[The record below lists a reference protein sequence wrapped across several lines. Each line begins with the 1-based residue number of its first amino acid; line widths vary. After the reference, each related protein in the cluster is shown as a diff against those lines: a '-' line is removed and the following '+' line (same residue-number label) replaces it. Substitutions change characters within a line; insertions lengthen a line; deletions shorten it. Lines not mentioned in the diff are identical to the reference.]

1 MSDSRP
7 IGFFDSGL
15 GGLTVLRAVR
25 RQFPFENFVYLGD
38 TARLPYGTKSPETIF
53 RYTIQNIRVL
63 KSHKVKAIVIACNSA
78 STSLLSFRSQASVP
92 ALATHPG
99 YEEHRDLLSSLP
111 IYNVIEPGAEAA
123 LAVSASKRIGVLGT
137 RATVQSGAY
146 VDAIQSR
153 DGAAIVFQAAA
164 PLLVPL
170 VEEGWESDPLTN
182 LIVYRYLGP
191 LLSNQIDTLILG
203 CTHYPA
209 LTESI
214 RRVTGLSTHLVDSS
228 LAIAK
233 LLDSDFKLGRLT
245 SKSAETSGHLELY
258 ATDTSSSMAA
268 TAKRL
273 MSDPEILDFK
283 PYDIV

>member
-1 MSDSRP
+1 MSDARP

-15 GGLTVLRAVR
+15 GGLTVLRTVR
-25 RQFPFENFVYLGD
+25 RQFPSENFVYLGD

-53 RYTIQNIRVL
+53 RYTLQNIRAL
-63 KSHKVKAIVIACNSA
+63 KSHNVKAVVVACNSA
-78 STSLLSFRSQASVP
+78 STSLLNFKTQSTSPNASHEEIRS
-92 ALATHPG
+92 
-99 YEEHRDLLSSLP
+99 LLSSLP

-123 LAVSASKRIGVLGT
+123 LVVSTSKRIGILGT

-146 VDAIQSR
+146 VHAIQSR
-153 DGAAIVFQAAA
+153 DHSAVVFQAAA

-209 LTESI
+209 LFDSI
-214 RRVTGLSTHLVDSS
+214 RRVTGHSTNLVDSS
-228 LAIAK
+228 IAIAK
-233 LLDSDFKLGRLT
+233 LLDSDFKSGRLVAN
-245 SKSAETSGHLELY
+245 SAEISGILDLY
-258 ATDTSSSMAA
+258 ATDTSPSMAA

>member
-1 MSDSRP
+1 MSDARP
-7 IGFFDSGL
+7 LGFFDSGL

-53 RYTIQNIRVL
+53 RYTVQNIRVL
-63 KSHKVKAIVIACNSA
+63 KSHNVKAIVIACNSA
-78 STSLLSFRSQASVP
+78 STSLLSFKGQAS
-92 ALATHPG
+92 ATSSERSPR
-99 YEEHRDLLSSLP
+99 YDEHRELLSSLP

-123 LAVSASKRIGVLGT
+123 LAVSSSKRIGVLGT
-137 RATVQSGAY
+137 RATIQSGAY

-153 DGAAIVFQAAA
+153 DSSAIVFQAAA

-214 RRVTGLSTHLVDSS
+214 RRVTGLSTNLVDSS

-233 LLDSDFKLGRLT
+233 LLDSDFKSGSLAP
-245 SKSAETSGHLELY
+245 KSAESSGRLDLY
-258 ATDTSSSMAA
+258 ATDTSPAMAA

>member
-25 RQFPFENFVYLGD
+25 RHFPSENFVYLGD

-53 RYTIQNIRVL
+53 RYTVQNIRAL
-63 KSHKVKAIVIACNSA
+63 KSHNVKAIVVACNSA
-78 STSLLSFRSQASVP
+78 STSLLSFNFQAAAPS
-92 ALATHPG
+92 PG
-99 YEEHRDLLSSLP
+99 HEEYRDLLNSLP
-111 IYNVIEPGAEAA
+111 IYNVIEPGADAA
-123 LAVSASKRIGVLGT
+123 LAVSTSKRIGILGT

-146 VDAIQSR
+146 VQAIQSR
-153 DGAAIVFQAAA
+153 DNSAVVFQAAA

-191 LLSNQIDTLILG
+191 LLFNQIDTLILG

-214 RRVTGLSTHLVDSS
+214 RRVTGLSTNLVDSS
-228 LAIAK
+228 LAISK
-233 LLDSDFKLGRLT
+233 LLDCDFKSGRLT
-245 SKSAETSGHLELY
+245 PKLAETPGRLELY
-258 ATDTSSSMAA
+258 ATDTSPSMAA

>member
-15 GGLTVLRAVR
+15 GGLTVLRTVR
-25 RQFPFENFVYLGD
+25 RRFPFENFIYLGD
-38 TARLPYGTKSPETIF
+38 TARLPYGTKSPETIL
-53 RYTIQNIRVL
+53 RYTVQNIRVL
-63 KSHKVKAIVIACNSA
+63 KSHNVKAIVVACNSA
-78 STSLLSFRSQASVP
+78 STSLLSFPNQAASN
-92 ALATHPG
+92 LPG
-99 YEEHRDLLSSLP
+99 HEEHRELLSSLP
-111 IYNVIEPGAEAA
+111 IYNVIEPGADAA
-123 LAVSASKRIGVLGT
+123 LAVSVSKRIGVLGT

-146 VDAIQSR
+146 VHAIQSR
-153 DGAAIVFQAAA
+153 DDSAVVFQAAA

-209 LTESI
+209 LSDSI
-214 RRVTGLSTHLVDSS
+214 RRVTGLSTNLVDSS
-228 LAIAK
+228 LAISK
-233 LLDSDFKLGRLT
+233 LLDRDFKSGRLQP
-245 SKSAETSGHLELY
+245 KSAEISGNLELF
-258 ATDTSSSMAA
+258 ATDTSPSMAE

>member
-7 IGFFDSGL
+7 LGFFDSGL

-53 RYTIQNIRVL
+53 RYTVQNIRVL
-63 KSHKVKAIVIACNSA
+63 KSHNVKAIVVACNSA
-78 STSLLSFRSQASVP
+78 STSLLSFKSHASAP
-92 ALATHPG
+92 SSEKPTS
-99 YEEHRDLLSSLP
+99 YEEHRELLSSLP
-111 IYNVIEPGAEAA
+111 VYNVIEPGAEAA

-137 RATVQSGAY
+137 RATIQSGAY
-146 VDAIQSR
+146 VEAIQSR
-153 DGAAIVFQAAA
+153 DSSAIVFQAAA

-191 LLSNQIDTLILG
+191 LLSNHIDTLILG

-209 LTESI
+209 LADSI
-214 RRVTGLSTHLVDSS
+214 RRVTGLGTNLVDSS

-233 LLDSDFKLGRLT
+233 LLDSDFKSGRLT
-245 SKSAETSGHLELY
+245 PKSTETPGRLELY
-258 ATDTSSSMAA
+258 ATDTSPSMAA

>member
-1 MSDSRP
+1 MSDPRP

-15 GGLTVLRAVR
+15 GGLTVLRTVR

-53 RYTIQNIRVL
+53 RYTLQNIQAL
-63 KSHKVKAIVIACNSA
+63 KTHNVKAIVVACNSA
-78 STSLLSFRSQASVP
+78 STSLLKTQKTEANEL
-92 ALATHPG
+92 LA
-99 YEEHRDLLSSLP
+99 SLP

-123 LAVSASKRIGVLGT
+123 LAASSSKRIGVLGT

-146 VDAIQSR
+146 IQAIQSR
-153 DGAAIVFQAAA
+153 DNAAIVFQAAA

-182 LIVYRYLGP
+182 LIVYRYLAP

-209 LTESI
+209 LVDSI
-214 RRVTGLSTHLVDSS
+214 RRVTGLNINLVDSS
-228 LAIAK
+228 LAIAN
-233 LLDSDFKLGRLT
+233 LLDKDFKNGRVKQND
-245 SKSAETSGHLELY
+245 SKEAHGKLELF
-258 ATDTSSSMAA
+258 ATDTSPSMAA

>member
-15 GGLTVLRAVR
+15 GGLTVLRTVR
-25 RQFPFENFVYLGD
+25 RRFPFENFIYLGD
-38 TARLPYGTKSPETIF
+38 TARLPYGTKSPETIL
-53 RYTIQNIRVL
+53 RYTVQNIRVL
-63 KSHKVKAIVIACNSA
+63 KSHNVKAIVVACNSA
-78 STSLLSFRSQASVP
+78 STSLLSFPNQAASN
-92 ALATHPG
+92 LPG
-99 YEEHRDLLSSLP
+99 HEEHRELLSSLP
-111 IYNVIEPGAEAA
+111 IYNVIEPGADAA
-123 LAVSASKRIGVLGT
+123 LAVSVSKRIGVLGT

-146 VDAIQSR
+146 VHAIQSR
-153 DGAAIVFQAAA
+153 DNSAVVFQAAA

-209 LTESI
+209 LSDSI
-214 RRVTGLSTHLVDSS
+214 RRVTGLSTNLVDSS
-228 LAIAK
+228 LAISK
-233 LLDSDFKLGRLT
+233 LLDRDFKSGRLQP
-245 SKSAETSGHLELY
+245 KSAEISGNLELF
-258 ATDTSSSMAA
+258 ATDTSPSMAE

>member
-15 GGLTVLRAVR
+15 GGLTVLRTVR
-25 RQFPFENFVYLGD
+25 RQFPNENYVYLGD
-38 TARLPYGTKSPETIF
+38 TARLPYGTKSPETIY
-53 RYTIQNIRVL
+53 RYTLQNIRAL
-63 KSHKVKAIVIACNSA
+63 KENDVKAIVVACNSA
-78 STSLLSFRSQASVP
+78 STSLLGFQNHPP
-92 ALATHPG
+92 AAGTNG
-99 YEEHRDLLSSLP
+99 EENLKLLKSLP

-123 LAVSASKRIGVLGT
+123 LAVSSSKRIGVLGT

-146 VDAIQSR
+146 VSAIQNR
-153 DGAAIVFQAAA
+153 DATAVVFQAAA

-209 LTESI
+209 LTDSI
-214 RRVTGLSTHLVDSS
+214 RRVTGLSIHLVDSS

-233 LLDSDFKLGRLT
+233 LLESDFKSGRVVRNLT
-245 SKSAETSGHLELY
+245 ETPGKLELY
-258 ATDTSSSMAA
+258 ATDTSSTMAA

-273 MSDPEILDFK
+273 MCDPEILDFK

>member
-25 RQFPFENFVYLGD
+25 RQFPSENFVYLGD

-63 KSHKVKAIVIACNSA
+63 KSHNVKAVVVACNSA
-78 STSLLSFRSQASVP
+78 STSLLRNKN
-92 ALATHPG
+92 H
-99 YEEHRDLLSSLP
+99 ELLSSLP

-146 VDAIQSR
+146 VEAIQSR
-153 DGAAIVFQAAA
+153 DSSAVVFQAAA

-209 LTESI
+209 LIESI
-214 RRVTGLSTHLVDSS
+214 RRVTGLSTNLVDSS
-228 LAIAK
+228 LAISK
-233 LLDSDFKLGRLT
+233 LLDSDFKSGRLVPNST
-245 SKSAETSGHLELY
+245 ETSGILELY
-258 ATDTSSSMAA
+258 ATDTSPSMAA